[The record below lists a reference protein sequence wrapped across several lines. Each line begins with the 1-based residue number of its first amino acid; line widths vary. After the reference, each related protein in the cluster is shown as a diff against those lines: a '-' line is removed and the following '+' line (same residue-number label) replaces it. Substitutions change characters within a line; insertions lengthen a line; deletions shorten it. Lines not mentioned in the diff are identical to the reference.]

1 MIDSEV
7 ARRRPLGFGQKIKAF
22 FEVLF
27 TSVLRG
33 LSGSSS
39 YEKIALT
46 DRLYMRVP
54 KAELTLMSV
63 GGGEV
68 QSTKLSVDEAAQIFR
83 SIKRAFDLQETVEVR
98 IGDLTWKTVVSSAK
112 VTIVVNG
119 PQGYTREVAKREDV
133 EAAVANFDNR
143 FGP

>member
-7 ARRRPLGFGQKIKAF
+7 AKRRPVGFGQKIKVF

-27 TSVLRG
+27 TSVLREF
-33 LSGSSS
+33 SGGSS
-39 YEKIALT
+39 YENIALT
-46 DRLYMRVP
+46 NRLYMRVP
-54 KAELTLMSV
+54 KAELTLRSV

-68 QSTKLSVDEAAQIFR
+68 QSIKLSVDEAAQIFS
-83 SIKRAFDLQETVEVR
+83 SIKRAFDLQEAVEVK
-98 IGDLTWKTVVSSAK
+98 IGDLSWKTDVSSAK

-143 FGP
+143 FGL